1 MEAIPASLGYEG
13 ASSENRDI
21 PMKLFVCLPMDAGAE
36 DRFTGYHLTSPLYIS
51 NIEGIKQHL
60 VVYNKC
66 STTPLTGGTLNP
78 TDKPN
83 GRESAL
89 HALLVA
95 RIRYAVMESG
105 LDAGLVCAAGRAAFM
120 RMTAFSMARGGSNA

>member
-1 MEAIPASLGYEG
+1 MSASAFASGDPAPEATRCASAKDERT
-13 ASSENRDI
+13 ACEKKEI
-21 PMKLFVCLPMDAGAE
+21 
-36 DRFTGYHLTSPLYIS
+36 
-51 NIEGIKQHL
+51 
-60 VVYNKC
+60 
-66 STTPLTGGTLNP
+66 
-78 TDKPN
+78 

-120 RMTAFSMARGGSNA
+120 RITAFSMARGGSNA

>member
-66 STTPLTGGTLNP
+66 STTSTGGTPNP
-78 TDKPN
+78 TGKSS